1 MEGFDKFS
9 PHCTA
14 VERTCGSK
22 NVVSETVHHS
32 QSSPWAFTLFL
43 SLAVYGFTE
52 SQKDV

>member
-1 MEGFDKFS
+1 MEGSDKFS

-14 VERTCGSK
+14 IELTCGSK
-22 NVVSETVHHS
+22 HDVSEVDHHS

-43 SLAVYGFTE
+43 SLAVYGFIE